1 MRDLPTYSLI
11 MEKRRADLIAEGIE
25 ELIFGGTFADGDR
38 LDEHALATRFGVS
51 RTPIREALQKLTLS
65 GLVTQIPHRGAFVHQ
80 PGPVELVEM
89 FEVMAELEAAAGRLA
104 ALRISDAA
112 LDDLRTANAACM
124 AAVAAQ
130 DASTYYLDNERF
142 HQIIYAQSGN
152 SFLQAEALRLHR
164 RLRPFRRQQLRLR
177 GRLAQSMAEHEGIV
191 TALEGGD
198 GNGAADLLRAHV
210 AVQGEKFHH
219 LMSSLRP
226 AAE

>member
-1 MRDLPTYSLI
+1 MRALAAYIRP
-11 MEKRRADLIAEGIE
+11 MEKRRADLIADEIE

-38 LDEHALATRFGVS
+38 LDEHALADRFGVS

-80 PGPVELVEM
+80 PGPVELMEM

-112 LDDLRTANAACM
+112 LDDLRRANAECL
-124 AAVAAQ
+124 AAVTAQ
-130 DASTYYLDNERF
+130 DTDAYYIKNERF

-152 SFLQAEALRLHR
+152 SFLRGEALRLHR

-191 TALEGGD
+191 AALESGD
-198 GNGAADLLRAHV
+198 APGTADLLRAHV

>member
-1 MRDLPTYSLI
+1 
-11 MEKRRADLIAEGIE
+11 MEKRRADVIADGIE
-25 ELIFGGTFADGDR
+25 ELIFDGTFADGDR
-38 LDEHALATRFGVS
+38 LDEHALAGRFGVS
-51 RTPIREALQKLTLS
+51 RTPIREALQKLALS
-65 GLVTQIPHRGAFVHQ
+65 GLVTQIPNRGVFVHQ
-80 PGPVELVEM
+80 PGPVELMEM

-112 LDDLRTANAACM
+112 LDDLRAANIACM
-124 AAVAAQ
+124 AAVTAQ
-130 DASTYYLDNERF
+130 DAGVYYLENERF

-152 SFLQAEALRLHR
+152 SFLLAEALRLHR

-191 TALEGGD
+191 AALERGD
-198 GNGAADLLRAHV
+198 APGAADLLRAHV